1 MFIELRYLDSY
12 DSAGTRTN
20 VQDVGAGFL
29 SADGS
34 RVLSSSSALDVK
46 GATWLRLPSPPS
58 WHLVTSLPAPGTATW
73 GEWYGLADTQG
84 RVKDVYYRREESQTE
99 QLWLP
104 ARLNAQ
110 NRNLHGF
117 STLNSTL
124 TYGYERGGALSP
136 EAGIVELV
144 EELDAGGN
152 YTTRVL
158 VPHDG
163 PLNSLISVILFWK
176 SDGESSYTTAREIP
190 LFHDTSFLSSQTN
203 RYVSAVYTDAF
214 KFDPGRAYEIKWRNA
229 GSVHDLVIQPSEAL
243 RRVVDEEE
251 LAESNARTNREL
263 YEVEDRVATLESA
276 PAPTP
281 GGGGGAG
288 APEVLGTA
296 DLSIS
301 TPAVFHATGVTLPTD
316 KTWAYVSIGTH
327 TEATGTAQDLG
338 GILHTQFAPGPW
350 QRFLISDFLGLV
362 DVTTTTTPSFANSIH
377 SEVELQIFR
386 EIAIGTTSSGEMLVS
401 IPHKNAVS
409 TITGPLRVMVS

>member
-1 MFIELRYLDSY
+1 MRGEDTADPIAAAGMVFIELRYLDSY

-34 RVLSSSSALDVK
+34 RVLSSSAALDVK
-46 GATWLRLPSPPS
+46 ALLAQSS
-58 WHLVTSLPAPGTATW
+58 LSAVMELVTSLPTPSNAFW
-73 GEWYGLADTQG
+73 GRWYGQSDSAG
-84 RVKDVYYRREESQTE
+84 RVTDVYYRREESRTE

-124 TYGYERGGALSP
+124 TYGYQRGGALSP

-158 VPHDG
+158 VPNDG

-176 SDGESSYTTAREIP
+176 SDGQSGYTTSREIP
-190 LFHDTSFLSSQTN
+190 LFHDTSFLSSETN

-214 KFDPGRAYEIKWRNA
+214 KFDPGRAYEIKWRVA
-229 GSVHDLVIQPSEAL
+229 GAVHDLVIQPSEAL
-243 RRVVDEEE
+243 RRVVDDEE
-251 LAESNARTNREL
+251 LAESVAKINREL
-263 YEVEDRVATLESA
+263 YETEDRVAALESA

-281 GGGGGAG
+281 GGGGGG
-288 APEVLGTA
+288 AEIIDLGAYTTTAATLISEVQ
-296 DLSIS
+296 D
-301 TPAVFHATGVTLPTD
+301 TGIAFPTTGRFLMVEIEGEED
-316 KTWAYVSIGTH
+316 ILWYRRAHFETVGVPMA
-327 TEATGTAQDLG
+327 GTAQNGTVYITSIRPLRMGRTGQNTGNFALAG
-338 GILHTQFAPGPW
+338 GFS
-350 QRFLISDFLGLV
+350 SD
-362 DVTTTTTPSFANSIH
+362 ASII
-377 SEVELQIFR
+377 Q
-386 EIAIGTTSSGEMLVS
+386 AGTTLRF
-401 IPHKNAVS
+401 S
-409 TITGPLRVMVS
+409 TFG

>member
-1 MFIELRYLDSY
+1 MVFIELRYLDSY
-12 DSAGTRTN
+12 DSDGTRTN

-46 GATWLRLPSPPS
+46 ALLAQSS
-58 WHLVTSLPAPGTATW
+58 LSAVMELVTSLPTPSNAFW
-73 GEWYGLADTQG
+73 GQWYGQSDSAG
-84 RVKDVYYRREESQTE
+84 RVTDVYYRREESRTE

-124 TYGYERGGALSP
+124 TYGYQRGGALSP

-158 VPHDG
+158 VPNDG
-163 PLNSLISVILFWK
+163 PLNSLISAILFWK
-176 SDGESSYTTAREIP
+176 SDGQSGYTTSREIP
-190 LFHDTSFLSSQTN
+190 LFHDTSFLSSETN

-214 KFDPGRAYEIKWRNA
+214 KFDPGRAYEIKWRVA
-229 GSVHDLVIQPSEAL
+229 GAVHDLVIQPSEAL

-251 LAESNARTNREL
+251 LAESVAKINREL
-263 YEVEDRVATLESA
+263 YETEDRVAALESA

-281 GGGGGAG
+281 GGGGGG
-288 APEVLGTA
+288 AEALGTG
-296 DLSIS
+296 DLVIS
-301 TPAVFHATGVTLPTD
+301 TPGLFHATGVTLPTD

-327 TEATGTAQDLG
+327 SEATGTAQDLG
-338 GILHTQFAPGPW
+338 GVLHTEYAPGPW

-362 DVTTTTTPSFANSIH
+362 DVTTTTAPSSSNSIH